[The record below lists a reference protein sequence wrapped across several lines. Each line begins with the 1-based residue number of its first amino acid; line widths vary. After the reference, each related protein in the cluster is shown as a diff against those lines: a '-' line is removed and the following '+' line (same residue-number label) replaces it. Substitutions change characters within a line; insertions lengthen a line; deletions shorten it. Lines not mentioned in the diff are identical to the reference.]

1 MKLSI
6 QILLIVAVMLGM
18 TLLLLSFGFSD
29 WIGTSRDHWEI
40 WQTKPWRP
48 FARLA
53 LSFILLSMT
62 YVLGGALIRSYFRNK
77 S

>member
-1 MKLSI
+1 MKLAL
-6 QILLIVAVMLGM
+6 QIALIAGVLLGI

-29 WIGTSRDHWEI
+29 WGQMSAETHAI

-53 LSFILLSMT
+53 LAFILLSMT
-62 YVLGGALIRSYFRNK
+62 YVLGGAFIKAFFRHR
-77 S
+77 